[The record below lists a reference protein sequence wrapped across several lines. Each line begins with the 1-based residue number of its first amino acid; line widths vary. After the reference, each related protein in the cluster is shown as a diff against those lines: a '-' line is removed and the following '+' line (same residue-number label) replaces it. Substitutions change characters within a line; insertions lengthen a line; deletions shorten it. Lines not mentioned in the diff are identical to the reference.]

1 MDSLTNHNAINV
13 RVLLSLM
20 SILFMPSFIGVA
32 FNLKTTSYGLATGA
46 LLVVLFNIRS
56 HLPSLKFN
64 STFLLSLISVVFLIL
79 SSSLHSFFVYDNSK
93 PILSL
98 LLLIFSWFSSYLF
111 AVTIVNTPSKI
122 LQNSIL
128 VVVYILIALGF
139 IKLIYI
145 PDFCNYNLLS
155 KPVFPFSEDSHFAL
169 ALGYLSVIYALTHNS
184 KLILFS
190 IESSILF
197 LGWTYP
203 NLTLFVFF
211 ILIQVIKILRS
222 RKIYIYSALF
232 LSPLLFYVILLVL
245 QSNVYFQSRLNF
257 DNPTNLTTL
266 AYLQGLE
273 FIKLNL
279 YNTYGLGIGFQMLGT
294 ENACTG
300 EISDLTLSLVGHL
313 PNLADGSFLA
323 SKFISEFGFV
333 GMILTTMYI
342 VFVLYY
348 AINYKRYF
356 NYRDSELKPYIE
368 SIYKRNLIFG
378 MIFGFIVEFFL
389 RGGGYFFPGCYL
401 FMTGVFSWAMVSN
414 NKSGEFSS
422 QVQRAASR
430 SVFPQQK
437 KTNAQK

>member
-1 MDSLTNHNAINV
+1 MMNSLTDHNVINV

-20 SILFMPSFIGVA
+20 SIILIPHFIIVA
-32 FNLKTTSYGLATGA
+32 SGDQTTSYGLAAGA
-46 LLVVLFNIRS
+46 LLVVLFNLRTHI
-56 HLPSLKFN
+56 PSLKFN
-64 STFLLSLISVVFLIL
+64 STFLLSLISIIFLIL
-79 SSSLHSFFVYDNSK
+79 LSSLHSFFVYDNSK

-145 PDFCNYNLLS
+145 PDFCNYNLQE

-197 LGWTYP
+197 LGWIYP

-232 LSPLLFYVILLVL
+232 LSPLLFYVTLLVL
-245 QSNVYFQSRLNF
+245 QSNAYFQSRLNF
-257 DNPTNLTTL
+257 DNPTSLTTL
-266 AYLQGLE
+266 VYLQGLE
-273 FIKLNL
+273 FIKSNL

-294 ENACTG
+294 EKAHMG
-300 EISDLTLSLVGHL
+300 ETSNLILSLYGQPL
-313 PNLADGSFLA
+313 NSKDGSFVA
-323 SKFISEFGFV
+323 SKFISEFGLV
-333 GMILTTMYI
+333 GVILTTMYI

-356 NYRDSELKPYIE
+356 NYRGSVLKLYNE

-378 MIFGFIVEFFL
+378 MISGFVVEFFL
-389 RGGGYFFPGCYL
+389 RGGGYFFPGFYL
-401 FMTGVFSWAMVSN
+401 FMTGGVSWVMLSN
-414 NKSGEFSS
+414 
-422 QVQRAASR
+422 
-430 SVFPQQK
+430 
-437 KTNAQK
+437 KTRFLINRQPVYDGTY

>member
-1 MDSLTNHNAINV
+1 MLILFRRLNMMNYLTDQNAINV

-20 SILFMPSFIGVA
+20 SISLVPGFIKVA
-32 FNLKTTSYGLATGA
+32 FNLQTTSYGFAAGA

-64 STFLLSLISVVFLIL
+64 STFLLSLISVIFLIL
-79 SSSLHSFFVYDNSK
+79 LSSLHSFFVYDNSK

-98 LLLIFSWFSSYLF
+98 LLLVFSWFSSYLF

-128 VVVYILIALGF
+128 VVVYILITLGF

-145 PDFCNYNLLS
+145 PDFCNYNFLE
-155 KPVFPFSEDSHFAL
+155 KPVFPFAEENQFAL
-169 ALGYLSVIYALTHNS
+169 ALGYLSVIYALASNS

-197 LGWTYP
+197 LSWVYP
-203 NLTLFVFF
+203 CLTLFVFF
-211 ILIQVIKILRS
+211 ILLQVIKILRFK
-222 RKIYIYSALF
+222 KIYIYSALF
-232 LSPLLFYVILLVL
+232 LSPLLFYVTLLVL

-266 AYLQGLE
+266 VYLQGLE

-279 YNTYGLGIGFQMLGT
+279 YNTYGLGIGFQMLGS
-294 ENACTG
+294 EKAYTG
-300 EISDLTLSLVGHL
+300 ETSDLILRLTGQPHNLVD
-313 PNLADGSFLA
+313 ACFVV
-323 SKFISEFGFV
+323 SKFISEFGLIGV
-333 GMILTTMYI
+333 ILTTMYI

-356 NYRDSELKPYIE
+356 NYRGSAPKLYSE
-368 SIYKRNLIFG
+368 SIYKRTLIFG
-378 MIFGFIVEFFL
+378 MISGFIVEFFL
-389 RGGGYFFPGCYL
+389 RGFGYFFPGCHL
-401 FMTGVFSWAMVSN
+401 FMTGVFSWVMLSN
-414 NKSGEFSS
+414 
-422 QVQRAASR
+422 
-430 SVFPQQK
+430 
-437 KTNAQK
+437 KTRFLINRQPVYNGTY

>member
-1 MDSLTNHNAINV
+1 MMNSLTDHNVINV

-20 SILFMPSFIGVA
+20 SISLVPCFIKVA
-32 FNLKTTSYGLATGA
+32 FNLQTTSYGFATGA
-46 LLVVLFNIRS
+46 LFVVLFNIRS

-64 STFLLSLISVVFLIL
+64 STFLLSLISVIFLIL
-79 SSSLHSFFVYDNSK
+79 LSSLHSFFVYENSK

-98 LLLIFSWFSSYLF
+98 LLLVFSWFSSYLF

-128 VVVYILIALGF
+128 AVVYILIALGF

-145 PDFCNYNLLS
+145 PDFCNYNLLA

-169 ALGYLSVIYALTHNS
+169 ALGYLSVIYALTSNS

-197 LGWTYP
+197 LSWAYP

-211 ILIQVIKILRS
+211 VLLQAIKILRFK
-222 RKIYIYSALF
+222 KIYIYSALF
-232 LSPLLFYVILLVL
+232 LSPLLFYVTLLVL

-257 DNPTNLTTL
+257 DNPTSLTTL
-266 AYLQGLE
+266 VYLQGLE
-273 FIKLNL
+273 FIKSNL

-294 ENACTG
+294 EKAHMG
-300 EISDLTLSLVGHL
+300 ETSNLILSLYGQ
-313 PNLADGSFLA
+313 PFNSKDGGFVA
-323 SKFISEFGFV
+323 SKFISEFGLV
-333 GMILTTMYI
+333 GVILTTIYI

-348 AINYKRYF
+348 AINHKRYF
-356 NYRDSELKPYIE
+356 NYYRDSVLKPYSE

-378 MIFGFIVEFFL
+378 MISGFVVEFFL
-389 RGGGYFFPGCYL
+389 RGAGYFFPGFYL
-401 FMTGVFSWAMVSN
+401 FMTGVFSWVMLSN
-414 NKSGEFSS
+414 
-422 QVQRAASR
+422 
-430 SVFPQQK
+430 
-437 KTNAQK
+437 KTRFLINRQPVYNGTY